1 MNRFRNYI
9 SVAFLLLAVAGLLS
23 SMAHYH
29 SDGLECLHHANEQH
43 YTESDPVCPVC
54 TISSYT
60 PDVDTAP
67 FIHNLEYQEVL
78 VLAPDINFLNEPFTP
93 LLGRSP
99 PVLI

>member
-1 MNRFRNYI
+1 MSRFRNYI

-29 SDGLECLHHANEQH
+29 SGGLECLHHANEQH

-60 PDVDTAP
+60 PDTNSAP
-67 FIHNLEYQEVL
+67 FIHILEYQEVL
-78 VLAPDINFLNEPFTP
+78 ISITDFHFSDEPFTP

-99 PVLI
+99 PALI